1 MSAEVGRNWDE
12 AACLCTEVSGPGP
25 GLTSQ
30 LQLWPVPSGTCEQ
43 RQEET

>member
-12 AACLCTEVSGPGP
+12 AACLCAKVSGPGP

-30 LQLWPVPSGTCEQ
+30 LQLSQAGAV
-43 RQEET
+43 RHL